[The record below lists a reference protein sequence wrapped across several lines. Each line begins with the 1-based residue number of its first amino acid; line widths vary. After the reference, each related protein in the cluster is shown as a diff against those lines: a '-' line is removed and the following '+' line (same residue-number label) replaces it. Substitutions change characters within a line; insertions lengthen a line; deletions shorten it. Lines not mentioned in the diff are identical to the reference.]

1 MRPML
6 KHVHIILL
14 IGNENYYF
22 LLFLIENELFILI
35 GDDLNG
41 LM

>member
-1 MRPML
+1 MF
-6 KHVHIILL
+6 IILL